1 MFLAGLQK
9 NSFIDYPGKISCV
22 FFLTGC
28 NFTCPYCHNA
38 ELARGEYPVRI
49 SMDEATAFLTDRKG
63 MLEGVTITGGE
74 PTLEK
79 GLEDIC
85 RSVKALGYPVKLDTN
100 GGRPDVVRNLLGQKL
115 VDFVAMDIK
124 APLSAYRPFSRH
136 PDIEA
141 RLTESIRLIMA
152 DAPAYEFRTTCA
164 APFIDA
170 DAVKTIAKTVA
181 GARRFVLQPFN
192 QRAECLEPSFNRD
205 KDPSLFPETMQQ
217 LKAIAEPFVEETIV
231 R

>member
-9 NSFIDYPGKISCV
+9 NSFIDFPGKISCV
-22 FFLTGC
+22 LFLTGC

-49 SMDEATAFLTDRKG
+49 SMDEMIDFLSARKG

-74 PTLEK
+74 PTLES
-79 GLEDIC
+79 GLADLCGTIK
-85 RSVKALGYPVKLDTN
+85 SLGYPVKLDTN
-100 GGRPDVVRNLLGQKL
+100 GSRPEVVRRLLGQKL

-124 APLSAYRPFSRH
+124 APLPAYQPFSRRK
-136 PDIEA
+136 DIQG
-141 RLTESIRLIMA
+141 RLAESIRLIMT
-152 DAPAYEFRTTCA
+152 DAPAYEFRTTCV

-170 DAVKTIAKTVA
+170 EAVKAIAQAIT
-181 GARRFVLQPFN
+181 GARRYVLQTFN
-192 QRAECLEPSFNRD
+192 QRARCLDPAFNRET
-205 KDPSLFPETMQQ
+205 DPSISPETMQQ
-217 LKAIAEPFVEETIV
+217 LKAIAEPFIKETIV